1 MYLKLTEQEIK
12 DFISKHGDRKLIVSN
27 DEFNEVVGIIGG
39 GGSINAFN
47 SYSLDNILYHDHT
60 SNVYDIDEISDELDS
75 ILTSFFEDDITFQ
88 MIDERIQSGSYPLLC
103 KGVQTQKYYITT
115 PQGGLITTE
124 FSAWTGTHDTILEI
138 TKTVFN
144 NWCAKHRK

>member
-1 MYLKLTEQEIK
+1 MYLELTEQEIK

-27 DEFNEVVGIIGG
+27 
-39 GGSINAFN
+39 
-47 SYSLDNILYHDHT
+47 DNILYHDHT

-144 NWCAKHRK
+144 NWCVKHRK